1 MNLSTFATDLLP
13 ALSPSLSPMAD
24 SSWLSTFIGWF
35 HDPEGLLLAMGPWV
49 LWGTL
54 AIVLIESGVLF
65 PVLPG
70 DSLLFT
76 AGLLHDRLGLHL
88 STLVI
93 LTFVA
98 AFIGAQIGYWLGA
111 RYGRRLFSDD
121 ARFLKTEHLH
131 KAESYFLNY
140 GGRALVIGRF
150 IPFVRTF
157 IPLAAGIAR
166 YPYPKFLAFNS
177 LGSLLWGAGITYL
190 GSVLGGVDFV
200 HDHLSII
207 ILAIVFVSLIPMIVE
222 FILHRSHKDQA
233 EPAVDALDAGTLPQE

>member
-1 MNLSTFATDLLP
+1 MILQTLA
-13 ALSPSLSPMAD
+13 PMAD
-24 SSWLSTFIGWF
+24 ASWLQTLLGWF

-88 STLVI
+88 PTLVA

-98 AFIGAQIGYWLGA
+98 AFIGAQIGYWIGA
-111 RYGRRLFSDD
+111 RFGRRLFSDE
-121 ARFLKTEHLH
+121 ARFLKTEHLD
-131 KAESYFLNY
+131 KAEHYFAEY
-140 GGRALVIGRF
+140 GGRSLLIGRF

-166 YPYPKFLAFNS
+166 YPYPKFLFFNS
-177 LGSLLWGAGITYL
+177 LGALLWGAGITYL
-190 GSVLGGVDFV
+190 GSVLGGVRFV
-200 HDHLSII
+200 HDHLSAIV
-207 ILAIVFVSLIPMIVE
+207 LAIVAVSLVPMILE
-222 FILHRSHKDQA
+222 YIAHRRRSAPA
-233 EPAVDALDAGTLPQE
+233 EAPSAE

>member
-1 MNLSTFATDLLP
+1 MNLSTLATDLLP
-13 ALSPSLSPMAD
+13 ALSPTLLPMAD

-88 STLVI
+88 PTLVI

-150 IPFVRTF
+150 IPFV
-157 IPLAAGIAR
+157 
-166 YPYPKFLAFNS
+166 
-177 LGSLLWGAGITYL
+177 
-190 GSVLGGVDFV
+190 

>member
-1 MNLSTFATDLLP
+1 MIISTLATDLLP
-13 ALSPSLSPMAD
+13 ALSPTLSPMAD

-65 PVLPG
+65 PV
-70 DSLLFT
+70 
-76 AGLLHDRLGLHL
+76 
-88 STLVI
+88 I
-93 LTFVA
+93 LTFIA

-150 IPFVRTF
+150 IPFVRIS

-233 EPAVDALDAGTLPQE
+233 EPAVDAVDAGTLPQE

>member
-1 MNLSTFATDLLP
+1 MILQTLA
-13 ALSPSLSPMAD
+13 PMAD
-24 SSWLSTFIGWF
+24 ASWLQTLLGWF

-88 STLVI
+88 PTLVA

-98 AFIGAQIGYWLGA
+98 SFIGAQIGYWIGA
-111 RYGRRLFSDD
+111 RFGRRLFSDE
-121 ARFLKTEHLH
+121 ARFLKTEHLD
-131 KAESYFLNY
+131 KAEHYFAEY
-140 GGRALVIGRF
+140 GGRSLLIGRF

-166 YPYPKFLAFNS
+166 YPYPKFLFFNS
-177 LGSLLWGAGITYL
+177 LGALLWGAGITYL
-190 GSVLGGVDFV
+190 GSVLGGVRFV
-200 HDHLSII
+200 HDHLSAIV
-207 ILAIVFVSLIPMIVE
+207 LAIVAVSLVPMILE
-222 FILHRSHKDQA
+222 YIAHRRRSAPA
-233 EPAVDALDAGTLPQE
+233 EAPSAE

>member
-1 MNLSTFATDLLP
+1 MTLQ
-13 ALSPSLSPMAD
+13 ALIPMAD
-24 SSWLSTFIGWF
+24 ASWIQTLLGWL

-76 AGLLHDRLGLHL
+76 AGLLHDRLGLNL
-88 STLVI
+88 PVLVA

-98 AFIGAQIGYWLGA
+98 AFIGAQIGYWIGA
-111 RYGRRLFSDD
+111 RFGRRLFSED
-121 ARFLKTEHLH
+121 ARFLKTEHLD
-131 KAESYFLNY
+131 KAERYFADY

-166 YPYPKFLAFNS
+166 YSYPKFLVFNS
-177 LGSLLWGAGITYL
+177 LGALLWGAGITYL
-190 GSVLGGVDFV
+190 GSVLGGVAFV
-200 HDHLSII
+200 HDNLSLI
-207 ILAIVFVSLIPMIVE
+207 ILVIVGVSLIPMIVE
-222 FILHRSHKDQA
+222 FALHRRSGGSAESDENA
-233 EPAVDALDAGTLPQE
+233 PAPAAATEEPAAAKGRAE